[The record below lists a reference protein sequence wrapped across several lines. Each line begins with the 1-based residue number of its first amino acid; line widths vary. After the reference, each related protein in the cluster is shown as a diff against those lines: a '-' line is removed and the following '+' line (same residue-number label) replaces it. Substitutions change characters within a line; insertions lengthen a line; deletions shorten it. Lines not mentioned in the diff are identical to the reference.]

1 MVYQSTQ
8 DRDVSASQS
17 SYKLDDAIN
26 HIDFGRFHIKFLCLV
41 GLTYMATACDVG
53 MISVIGPSLKCYM
66 GFDSL
71 QIGLLSSAY
80 FLPRIIGQAK
90 FGEFADRFGRRP
102 IIMLLNVWH
111 FFYVFLI
118 IFCPNSFWLML
129 LRLVSGASVSR
140 RVMVGLFSEFLKP
153 QHRKLLILQQLFWI
167 IGSGT
172 RFLLGAAVI
181 PWLGWRSYV
190 ACTAILYFLVMIIS
204 WSFLPESA
212 RFYNVTGQVHMAEKV
227 LQKVARSN
235 NSSLPPG
242 RLEKLKEQKRR
253 GRLMELFRPAYRWVT
268 IRVWLLFFC
277 GIFTYY
283 GIYVGSTDLV
293 QVSGVSFMNERN
305 ESMNDLEA
313 SCSLSFN
320 IDSFMLLSIASFGEL
335 VGVPLNIWL
344 VERVGRPYTLSLNSF
359 ISALSFLM
367 MAFFTG
373 KVMLTFWL
381 VGALAF
387 TAGIF
392 TILHMYALEVYPTS
406 LRGIGVGSSMAVGM
420 VGAAI
425 SPLATQVLMHKNRE
439 SALFILT
446 ATSAICCLIP
456 LTHMK
461 ETRGENMEDFT
472 RLIEEEETEFINQQ
486 FQK

>member
-1 MVYQSTQ
+1 MVYRSVQE
-8 DRDVSASQS
+8 RDDPVDS

-53 MISVIGPSLKCYM
+53 MISVIGPSLTCYM
-66 GFDSL
+66 GFNSL

-80 FLPRIIGQAK
+80 FIPRIIGQAK

-102 IIMLLNVWH
+102 ILMLLNVWH
-111 FFYVFLI
+111 FFYVFLL
-118 IFCPNSFWLML
+118 IFSPNNVWLML

-153 QHRKLLILQQLFWI
+153 QHRKILIIQQLFWI

-172 RFLLGAAVI
+172 RFLVGAAII

-190 ACTAILYFLVMIIS
+190 ATTAFLYFLVMIIS
-204 WSFLPESA
+204 WAFLPESP

-227 LQKVARSN
+227 LRMVAEN
-235 NSSLPPG
+235 NSCTLPPG
-242 RLEKLKEQKRR
+242 RLERLKEQKGR
-253 GRLMELFRPAYRWVT
+253 GRIQELFRPAYLWVT
-268 IRVWLLFFC
+268 VRVWLLFFC

-283 GIYVGSTDLV
+283 GIYVGSTDVV
-293 QVSGVSFMNERN
+293 QVSGISFMIDRN
-305 ESMNDLEA
+305 ESIDELDA
-313 SCSLSFN
+313 SCNMKFN
-320 IDSFMLLSIASFGEL
+320 TDSFILLSIASFGEL
-335 VGVPLNIWL
+335 LGVPLNVWL
-344 VERVGRPYTLSLNSF
+344 VEKIGRPYTLSLNSF
-359 ISALSFLM
+359 GSALSFLM
-367 MAFFTG
+367 MVFFTG

-381 VGALAF
+381 AGSLAF

-392 TILHMYALEVYPTS
+392 TILHMYALEIYPTS

-425 SPLATQVLMHKNRE
+425 SPLATQVLMHQNRE
-439 SALFILT
+439 MSLIVLT
-446 ATSAICCLIP
+446 ATSIICCIIP

-472 RLIEEEETEFINQQ
+472 RLIEEEETSFI
-486 FQK
+486 K